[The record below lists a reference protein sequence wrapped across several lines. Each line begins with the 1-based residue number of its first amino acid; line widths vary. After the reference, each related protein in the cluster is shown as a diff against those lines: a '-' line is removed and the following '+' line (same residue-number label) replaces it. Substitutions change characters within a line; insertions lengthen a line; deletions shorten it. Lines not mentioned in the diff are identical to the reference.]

1 MGGAQEPGNEARLDL
16 EMSQLFWDL
25 IPQAARGNLE
35 L

>member
-1 MGGAQEPGNEARLDL
+1 MGSAQVPGNEARLDL

-25 IPQAARGNLE
+25 IPQAAKGTLE